1 MRTLTILGMALTCS
15 VGRLGAQRAHQF
27 ELGAFGSYTR
37 YDRAF
42 GLEDRAGGGARLGY
56 FFTDIVAAE
65 LDVGY
70 QALSPRTGSAS
81 PSLALG
87 GASLVLNFGSARQL
101 FYILGGYSRL
111 DFETA
116 TPYRF
121 TDNAVHG
128 AIGDRLFLGDH
139 AALRLEMRAIY
150 ARNTGF
156 ARASWAGHV
165 VGSLGLSLFTGGG
178 VLPDEDHDGVP
189 DTRDTCS
196 NTPLGATVDCDDP
209 GAVPPP
215 PVGAVD

>member
-1 MRTLTILGMALTCS
+1 MRTLTTALAA
-15 VGRLGAQRAHQF
+15 LLAGAGVSALPAQHAHQF

-101 FYILGGYSRL
+101 FYILGGYS
-111 DFETA
+111 
-116 TPYRF
+116 
-121 TDNAVHG
+121 
-128 AIGDRLFLGDH
+128 
-139 AALRLEMRAIY
+139 
-150 ARNTGF
+150 
-156 ARASWAGHV
+156 
-165 VGSLGLSLFTGGG
+165 
-178 VLPDEDHDGVP
+178 
-189 DTRDTCS
+189 
-196 NTPLGATVDCDDP
+196 
-209 GAVPPP
+209 
-215 PVGAVD
+215 